1 MDALL
6 YCFLLL
12 CSLFSFYLCLLSRL
26 AVVVAFLIEAS
37 TLQELDSSQKYYH
50 NTPMSSAS
58 LSPTTILVN
67 AVRILLLLSLFWYIL
82 CLFIPPGHGS
92 VQCDILFPP
101 GSGIRTLANDLK
113 AGGVIRSSW
122 HFVLMTRLRGD
133 AHRLKAG
140 DYRFSDTMTPDMILK
155 KIVSGDVDYRK
166 FALPEGYSIY
176 QAAELLEQQ
185 GYFKKN
191 TFLEKCR
198 DKALLGRLGLTEASA
213 EGYLYP
219 ATYNLSRGGSEE
231 QLLEQ
236 MIRQFNKVYTTIS
249 EGGAT
254 RSFSRHEIVT
264 LASIIEKEAV
274 SADEKPLISSVF
286 HNRLR
291 IGMPLQ
297 SDPTAVYGVRAFS
310 GRVSKA
316 DIQRSSPYNTYLNKG
331 LPPGPI
337 GNPGKE
343 AVQAALN
350 PAKTD
355 FLYFVARQDGTH
367 QFSRNLDEHNRA
379 VVRYLR

>member
-1 MDALL
+1 MFFATP
-6 YCFLLL
+6 
-12 CSLFSFYLCLLSRL
+12 SPKVISANTVRICLLIGL
-26 AVVVAFLIEAS
+26 LWYLVCLW
-37 TLQELDSSQKYYH
+37 SS
-50 NTPMSSAS
+50 
-58 LSPTTILVN
+58 
-67 AVRILLLLSLFWYIL
+67 
-82 CLFIPPGHGS
+82 PGRGS
-92 VQCDILFPP
+92 VLCDISFPP
-101 GSGIRTLANDLK
+101 GSGIRKLANELK

-140 DYRFSDTMTPDMILK
+140 EYRFSDDMTPDVILK
-155 KIVSGDVDYRK
+155 KIVSGEVDYRK
-166 FALPEGYSIY
+166 FTLPEGYSVY
-176 QAAELLEQQ
+176 QAAELLEQK
-185 GYFKKN
+185 GYFSKDA
-191 TFLEKCR
+191 FLKKCR
-198 DKALLGRLGLTEASA
+198 NNELLARLGINSHSA

-236 MIRQFNKVYTTIS
+236 MVGQFNKAYAAIQKG
-249 EGGAT
+249 EGT
-254 RSFSRHEIVT
+254 RRFSRHEIVT

-286 HNRLR
+286 YNRLR

-310 GRVSKA
+310 GKVSKA
-316 DIQRSSPYNTYLNKG
+316 DIQRPSPYNTYLNKG

-337 GNPGKE
+337 GNPGRD
-343 AVQAALN
+343 AVRAAMN
-350 PAKTD
+350 PANTD

-367 QFSRNLDEHNRA
+367 QFSRNLTEHNRA